1 MANSHAWLVLVS
13 GFRFLILPS
22 TVLSSSSS
30 SSSSSPPSPSPSPSP
45 SPFSKEKVSGQKQE
59 GRVHDDMWVLPLK
72 PLLATAGDKGGASGG
87 RVVLDAAGFGSKATW
102 QKISKKGQV

>member
-22 TVLSSSSS
+22 TVSS
-30 SSSSSPPSPSPSPSP
+30 SSSSSPFPFPFPFPSSLR
-45 SPFSKEKVSGQKQE
+45 FSKEKVSGQKQE